1 MTSNERT
8 LFSLLQTYPGM
19 VPYKQQ
25 RPAGDKTQTTAIQVY
40 QPNTTNYQQVMH
52 VQQPFVPVSCEYA
65 VPPPITIPI
74 YLPENCH

>member
-1 MTSNERT
+1 
-8 LFSLLQTYPGM
+8 M
-19 VPYKQQ
+19 VPYKQRQ
-25 RPAGDKTQTTAIQVY
+25 GGDKQTTTAIQVY
-40 QPNTTNYQQVMH
+40 QPNNNYQQVMH